1 MSQPEARYSIRSLL
15 AAVLITIIITVI
27 TLEMSGRID
36 HSDDKTNAPVGEFTA
51 IHVKP
56 GEDFRMSSKAS
67 ELHAVCQN
75 GYLGVAPDVDPT
87 FVGILVDYKNRG
99 VRCGRPD
106 RNRPETA
113 EPEPAPAPEAGEAQD
128 SQ

>member
-1 MSQPEARYSIRSLL
+1 MSQPEDRYSIRSLL
-15 AAVLITIIITVI
+15 VAVLVTIIITVV

-36 HSDDKTNAPVGEFTA
+36 HSGDETNAPVGEFTA
-51 IHVKP
+51 VHVKP

-75 GYLGVAPDVDPT
+75 GYLGVAPDVDPS

-99 VRCGRPD
+99 VRCGRPERD
-106 RNRPETA
+106 QPETKA
-113 EPEPAPAPEAGEAQD
+113 PEPAPEAGEAQD